1 MAEEDARDA
10 AQRSPIFAVCQP
22 TISSSYVGEP
32 ECNGVIERFVRTRK
46 KQCLNLHRFT
56 SLADARTL
64 IGEFIVQ
71 LQHPMADRAAR
82 ASDAR
87 GRARGRAG
95 GVTMMRA
102 HGTRSHSDKMVSCLL
117 IAFGLGVVLTNGA
130 KATVSGMA

>member
-64 IGEFIVQ
+64 IGEFIVHCNTQ
-71 LQHPMADRAAR
+71 WLIEPLGHQTPAAAR
-82 ASDAR
+82 AA
-87 GRARGRAG
+87 ALA
-95 GVTMMRA
+95 A
-102 HGTRSHSDKMVSCLL
+102 
-117 IAFGLGVVLTNGA
+117 
-130 KATVSGMA
+130 